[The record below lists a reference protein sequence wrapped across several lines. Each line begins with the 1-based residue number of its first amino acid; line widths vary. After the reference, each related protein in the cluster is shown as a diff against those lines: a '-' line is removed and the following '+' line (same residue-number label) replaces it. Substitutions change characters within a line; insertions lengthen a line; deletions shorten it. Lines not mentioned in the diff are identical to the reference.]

1 MKRTIL
7 FSTFAAVIIT
17 LAALLVFSAV
27 AQEKPGEQEAD
38 NPLSASDDEP
48 AQPPEKKPEPVKAP
62 VVKITN
68 PRGGWTSERIID
80 VKGTVSDANIT
91 RLTLVVNGVPMTI
104 RASGG
109 SFTSKLVLSPGAN
122 TIQAIASNAA
132 GVGRDAVSTYAK
144 VPAKDMK
151 ITLTW
156 DTDRTDIDMHV
167 TDPAKEE
174 CYYQHKSTK
183 MGGNLDVD
191 VQNGFGPETFTLA
204 HAVRGKPLGRYPI
217 RGHVKRAARDAPRRA
232 HA

>member
-1 MKRTIL
+1 
-7 FSTFAAVIIT
+7 
-17 LAALLVFSAV
+17 
-27 AQEKPGEQEAD
+27 
-38 NPLSASDDEP
+38 
-48 AQPPEKKPEPVKAP
+48 
-62 VVKITN
+62 VKITN

-104 RASGG
+104 LASGG

-122 TIQAIASNAA
+122 CIQAIAANAG

-156 DTDRTDIDMHV
+156 DTDGTDIDMHV
-167 TDPAKEE
+167 TDPTKEE
-174 CYYQHKSTK
+174 CSYQHKSTK

-191 VQNGFGPETFTLA
+191 VTNGFGPETFTLA
-204 HAVRGKPLGRYPI
+204 QAVRGKYLIELNYYSSQ
-217 RGHVKRAARDAPRRA
+217 GHAQTACRLDVILFEGTSKERRETHRVVLTRDKDRKKVAEVFVR
-232 HA
+232 